1 MVCRACFKA
10 GDVRRWGIFRLCERW
25 KEGGSRVGRKVER
38 KNERC
43 GYVVENFI
51 GRFLFR
57 I

>member
-1 MVCRACFKA
+1 MCFKA
-10 GDVRRWGIFRLCERW
+10 GDVRRGGIFRLCERW
-25 KEGGSRVGRKVER
+25 KEGGSRVGCKVER

-51 GRFLFR
+51 GRFLFC